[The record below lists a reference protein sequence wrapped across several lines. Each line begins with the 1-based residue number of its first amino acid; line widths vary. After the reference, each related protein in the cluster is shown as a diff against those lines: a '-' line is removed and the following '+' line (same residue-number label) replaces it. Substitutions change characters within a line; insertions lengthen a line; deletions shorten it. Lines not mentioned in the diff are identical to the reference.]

1 MTEALNLVYQ
11 TIDDQ
16 HAEKSAHTRR
26 QLVAGAAA
34 TLGGMGLL
42 GTAPEIADARHT
54 EDPQTIL
61 NVAATAERIA
71 TIINTVGAQNT
82 LTSSEPNIVQA
93 RTNTRAA
100 ARHEAIHEQ
109 VLTSPGIDGRP
120 AADVYWIPNSVFAS
134 PTALLSTLEVGDQ
147 IFINAYLIATTVFG
161 NRGNGQLARIASEFM
176 GVEMV
181 HRALARQALGKLG
194 NDRVFAKYSQGEEAR
209 DAPNAGT
216 PGFRRVSQAVT
227 QLQAAGIGIGAQGAT
242 PGQFYNFDPV
252 SEAAPN
258 VRVTDVNTIFPV

>member
-42 GTAPEIADARHT
+42 GAAPEIADARHS

-71 TIINTVGAQNT
+71 TIINTVGANI
-82 LTSSEPNIVQA
+82 LTSSDVNIVQA
-93 RTNTRAA
+93 RTNVRAA

-120 AADVYWIPNSVFAS
+120 AADVYWIPDAVFAS

-181 HRALARQALGKLG
+181 HRALARQSLGKLG
-194 NDRVFAKYSQGEEAR
+194 NDRVFAKYSQAEGAP

-216 PGFRRVSQAVT
+216 PGFRRVTQAVT

-242 PGQFYNFDPV
+242 PGRFYNYDPI
-252 SEAAPN
+252 SESAPN
-258 VRVTDVNTIFPV
+258 TRVTGVNTIFPR